1 MEELFS
7 TLTRKKVWEVIMK
20 ESLKLS
26 VQCRVVGKE
35 ANEIVGDV
43 STKKRNNQI
52 SFLYTV
58 LFYPFS
64 NLDL

>member
-26 VQCRVVGKE
+26 VRCRVGEKE
-35 ANEIVGDV
+35 SKQD
-43 STKKRNNQI
+43 SR
-52 SFLYTV
+52 
-58 LFYPFS
+58 
-64 NLDL
+64 